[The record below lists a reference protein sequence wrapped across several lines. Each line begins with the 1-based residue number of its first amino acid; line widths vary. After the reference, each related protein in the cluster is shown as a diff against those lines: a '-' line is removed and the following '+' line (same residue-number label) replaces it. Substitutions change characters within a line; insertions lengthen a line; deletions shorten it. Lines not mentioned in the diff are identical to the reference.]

1 MSKTMSLRSIMI
13 ISVCLLSSLAGVM
26 SACKMR
32 RDQKTE
38 STVKELTEEEKKRVD
53 EARAEME
60 IGRNMAG
67 RLLQFYGVYDD
78 KKLMSYVNNVGDYVA
93 GFSDDPTRR
102 YMFEIIDSDIVNAFA
117 CPGGYILVTLGAIR
131 HAKNEAQL
139 AHILAH
145 EVAHVGKKH
154 MFEKLK
160 SMNEE
165 EMNKVS
171 TEAEKQNQHLPE
183 GMASRKRPD
192 PEVSGAGT
200 LLARYLSG
208 STAGLS
214 ILAAAKAGMSLILE
228 KGLGA
233 DLEYEA
239 DREGTK
245 YAVRAGYDPLALE
258 DFLCR
263 LEKRNAQTGKCKLDA
278 RPNKNKKPETIL
290 DKTHPPVGER
300 ISNIDKVLIELDAN
314 KIIGAKAEKRFAK
327 ATASLPAPKAKS
339 MKSEETKKETKE

>member
-1 MSKTMSLRSIMI
+1 MSLRSIMI
-13 ISVCLLSSLAGVM
+13 ASVCLLSSTAGIL

-38 STVKELTEEEKKRVD
+38 ASVKELSEEEKKRVD

-67 RLLQFYGVYDD
+67 RLLQFYGVYED
-78 KKLMSYVNNVGDYVA
+78 KKLNSYVNNVGNYVA

-117 CPGGYILVTLGAIR
+117 CPGGYVLVTLGAIR
-131 HAKNEAQL
+131 HAKDEAQL
-139 AHILAH
+139 AHVLAH

-160 SMNEE
+160 NMNEE
-165 EMNKVS
+165 EMNNVS
-171 TEAEKQNQHLPE
+171 KEAEKRNEHLPE
-183 GMASRKRPD
+183 GMVSRKRPD
-192 PEVSGAGT
+192 PEVSGAGA

-245 YAVRAGYDPLALE
+245 YALRAGYDPLALE

-263 LEKRNAQTGKCKLDA
+263 LEKRNAETGKCKLETKA
-278 RPNKNKKPETIL
+278 KKTKKPETIL

-300 ISNIDKVLIELDAN
+300 IVNIDKVLIELDAN
-314 KIIGAKAEKRFAK
+314 KIVGAKGEKRFAK
-327 ATASLPAPKAKS
+327 NTANIPPAKPKSTKT
-339 MKSEETKKETKE
+339 EETKNETKEQ

>member
-1 MSKTMSLRSIMI
+1 MSLRSII
-13 ISVCLLSSLAGVM
+13 IASMCLFSCMAGVM
-26 SACKMR
+26 SACKVR

-38 STVKELTEEEKKRVD
+38 SSIKELTEEEKKRVE

-67 RLLQFYGVYDD
+67 RLLQFYGVYED
-78 KKLMSYVNNVGDYVA
+78 KKLNTYVNTVGNYVA
-93 GFSDDPTRR
+93 GFSDDPQRQ
-102 YMFEIIDSDIVNAFA
+102 YMFEIIDTDIVNAFA

-139 AHILAH
+139 AHVLGH

-154 MFEKLK
+154 MFDKLK

-165 EMNKVS
+165 EMNKVAKD
-171 TEAEKQNQHLPE
+171 AEKKHEHLPE
-183 GMASRKRPD
+183 TIAHRKRPD
-192 PEVSGAGT
+192 PEVSGAGA

-208 STAGLS
+208 SAAGLS

-245 YAVRAGYDPLALE
+245 YALRAGYDPLALE

-263 LEKRNAQTGKCKLDA
+263 LEKRHAPTGACKLDA
-278 RPNKNKKPETIL
+278 KPKKNKKPETIL
-290 DKTHPPVGER
+290 DKTHPPVVAR
-300 ISNIDKVLIELDAN
+300 IDNIDKVLAELDAS
-314 KIIGAKAEKRFAK
+314 KVVGAKGEKRFAK
-327 ATASLPAPKAKS
+327 NTANIRPENAKTTKADNS
-339 MKSEETKKETKE
+339 KKETEE

>member
-1 MSKTMSLRSIMI
+1 MSLRSSI
-13 ISVCLLSSLAGVM
+13 IAGVCLLSSMAGVM

-32 RDQKTE
+32 RDTK
-38 STVKELTEEEKKRVD
+38 SASSIKELTEEEQKRLE

-67 RLLQFYGVYDD
+67 RLLQFYGVYEDR
-78 KKLMSYVNNVGDYVA
+78 KLNTYVNTVGNYVA
-93 GFSDDPTRR
+93 GFGDDPQRR
-102 YMFEIIDSDIVNAFA
+102 YMFEVLDTDIVNAFA
-117 CPGGYILVTLGAIR
+117 CPGGYVLVTLGAIR

-139 AHILAH
+139 GHVLGH
-145 EVAHVGKKH
+145 EVAHVSKKH
-154 MFEKLK
+154 MFDKLK

-165 EMNKVS
+165 EMNKVAKD
-171 TEAEKQNQHLPE
+171 AEEKNVHLPE
-183 GMASRKRPD
+183 AMANRKRPD
-192 PEVSGAGT
+192 PEVSGAGA

-208 STAGLS
+208 SAAGLS

-245 YAVRAGYDPLALE
+245 YALRAGYDPLALE

-263 LEKRNAQTGKCKLDA
+263 LEKRNAKSGSCKLDTKA
-278 RPNKNKKPETIL
+278 KKNKKQETIL
-290 DKTHPPVGER
+290 DKTHPPVAER
-300 ISNIDKVLIELDAN
+300 INNIDKVLLELDAS
-314 KIIGAKAEKRFAK
+314 KIVGAKGEKRFAK
-327 ATASLPAPKAKS
+327 YTMNIRPANESKS
-339 MKSEETKKETKE
+339 NESKKVTKE